1 MLQRSKFFKKKNI
14 DTINFNSFNYLDVVI
29 MLHNKLPNEE
39 NVINNGANQ
48 EKFEGKT
55 FSLNV
60 LSLNLYFKNNH

>member
-1 MLQRSKFFKKKNI
+1 
-14 DTINFNSFNYLDVVI
+14 

-60 LSLNLYFKNNH
+60 LSLNLYFKVTLKGHSLSRSRNQGESGAGV

>member
-1 MLQRSKFFKKKNI
+1 VLQRSKFFKKKNI